1 MNARKRI
8 LALACLPLIT
18 LGACGQQDEPH
29 SEPSTSA
36 SSTSAKPTESKSPQ
50 PTTSTPQPDTSSS
63 EAAAEPAVAEP
74 YVVECE
80 PSPPGPALWSDG
92 VVRFSQDCYDQGVAN
107 RGAYRCPGTDS
118 YVNEPSQCGQSN
130 LGPDLSK
137 IPIANGGTCAAAIC
151 GYGTDENGNPNP
163 SSGEIQSWW
172 MNCISANSE
181 EYCRENDPYK

>member
-50 PTTSTPQPDTSSS
+50 PRTSTPQPDTSSS

-74 YVVECE
+74 YVVECLE
-80 PSPPGPALWSDG
+80 GAPGPSLMSDG
-92 VVRFSQDCYDQGVAN
+92 STQNTEFCRN
-107 RGAYRCPGTDS
+107 KPGAQASRDAESAAGLD
-118 YVNEPSQCGQSN
+118 PSE
-130 LGPDLSK
+130 
-137 IPIANGGTCAAAIC
+137 IPFANGGTCAAAIC

-172 MNCISANSE
+172 MNCIYSNSE

>member
-36 SSTSAKPTESKSPQ
+36 SSTSAKPTESKSPK
-50 PTTSTPQPDTSSS
+50 PTTSSPQPDTSSS

-107 RGAYRCPGTDS
+107 RGAYQCPGTDAFFDDPADCNS
-118 YVNEPSQCGQSN
+118 AN
-130 LGPDLSK
+130 LGGDRAYDTMYP
-137 IPIANGGTCAAAIC
+137 GGLPPSDPPRADGCVGPAAVC
-151 GYGTDENGNPNP
+151 GYYDENGNPINFNKLT
-163 SSGEIQSWW
+163 GETTP
-172 MNCISANSE
+172 
-181 EYCRENDPYK
+181 R